1 MCKQREAFDEVFKL
15 LKEVVEAPSVP
26 GFCDAAREVIREHMK
41 RYADKVET
49 DVLGN
54 VIGIIGKG
62 ELRVMFS
69 AHMDQIGFMVR
80 GIDKSGVIRFSPSGG
95 WDSRIVFGSR
105 VIIHT
110 KKGPVLGVI
119 AVKPVHL
126 KGLFPEEFK
135 KVIEIHNMVIDIG
148 ATNEKEAKEMGVE
161 IGDPITLY
169 APVERMKNE
178 QLAIGG
184 GFDDKAGGVT
194 MLLAMKEFS
203 ESGIPDDISVYFVA
217 STQEEL
223 GARGAR
229 VATYRI
235 NPKVGVAIDVTHAK
249 SPVVGERFVTIEL
262 GKGPAIGI
270 GPNFH
275 RLVWETLIKAAKEE
289 NIPYQI
295 EPISGPSGTDAW
307 VIQVTREGVYTGLI
321 SLPLKYMH
329 TGIEMISLEDV
340 ANIGKLIA
348 GFVKRIDKSVFV

>member
-1 MCKQREAFDEVFKL
+1 VSGKSKLDEVFEL
-15 LKEVVEAPSVP
+15 LKEVVEVLSVP
-26 GFCDAAREVIREHMK
+26 GFCDPAREVIKKHMK
-41 RYADKVET
+41 EYTDKVET

-54 VIGIIGKG
+54 VIGIVGKG
-62 ELRVMFS
+62 DLRIMFS
-69 AHMDQIGFMVR
+69 AHMDQIGFMVKS
-80 GIDKSGVIRFSPSGG
+80 IDKSGVIRFSPSGG

-105 VIIHT
+105 MVIHT
-110 KKGPVLGVI
+110 KKGPVLGVVS
-119 AVKPVHL
+119 VKPVHF

-135 KVIEIHNMVIDIG
+135 KAIEIHNMVIDVG
-148 ATNEKEAKEMGVE
+148 ASSDKEAKELGIDV
-161 IGDPITLY
+161 GDPITLH
-169 APVERMKNE
+169 APVERMNNE
-178 QLAIGG
+178 KLAIGG
-184 GFDDKAGGVT
+184 GFDDKAGVVT
-194 MLLAMKEFS
+194 MLLAMRELQ
-203 ESGIPDDISVYFVA
+203 ESSLPEDVSVYFVA

-235 NPKVGVAIDVTHAK
+235 NPKIGIAIDVTHAK
-249 SPVVGERFVTIEL
+249 APGIGDKLTTIEL

-289 NIPYQI
+289 KISYQI

-329 TGIEMISLEDV
+329 TGIEMLSLEDV
-340 ANIGKLIA
+340 ANIGKLIV
-348 GFVKRIDKSVFV
+348 GFVKRVKKSTFL